1 MHATLAEQLARILG
15 VSQSQSVTHATVS
28 HRRYKSDGTP
38 YTRFDYELA
47 FCLKNVRKCND
58 SHKLRY
64 TY

>member
-1 MHATLAEQLARILG
+1 MNATLAEQLARILG
-15 VSQSQSVTHATVS
+15 VSQHKTRAEAPRV
-28 HRRYKSDGTP
+28 RYKPDGTP
-38 YTRFDYELA
+38 YTRLDYELA

>member
-1 MHATLAEQLARILG
+1 MHDDLAEQLARILG
-15 VSQSQSVTHATVS
+15 VGLTIRPRAEVS
-28 HRRYKSDGTP
+28 HRRYKPDGTP

-47 FCLKNVRKCND
+47 FCMKNVRKCND